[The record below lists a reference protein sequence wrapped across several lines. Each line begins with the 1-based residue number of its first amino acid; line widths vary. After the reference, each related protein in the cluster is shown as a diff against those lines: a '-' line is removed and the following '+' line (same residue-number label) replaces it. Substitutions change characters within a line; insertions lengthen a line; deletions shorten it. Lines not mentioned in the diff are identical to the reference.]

1 MEGQTMRIFHCDHCH
16 ELVFFENVQCLA
28 CKHVLAYLPDVAE
41 VGALEQAGGDLWKA
55 LAPEAAGRQ
64 YRLCRNYSQESVCNW
79 AVPAE
84 DSNPF
89 CFSCRLTRVIP
100 NL

>member
-1 MEGQTMRIFHCDHCH
+1 MRIFHCDHCQQ
-16 ELVFFENVQCLA
+16 LVFFENVQCLA
-28 CKHVLAYLPDVAE
+28 CKHTLAYLPDVAE
-41 VGALEQAGGDLWKA
+41 VGSLEQADNDLWKA

-84 DSNPF
+84 ESNPY
-89 CFSCRLTRVIP
+89 CSRVD
-100 NL
+100 